1 MKSLRLLVA
10 ALLATTLLSSC
21 SFEHADSRLPTVS
34 QQDANDVSW
43 GLEPRKARGNPKMR
57 YQYHARAEQSAATL
71 SVDPAAAAASDDRG

>member
-1 MKSLRLLVA
+1 MKSLRLIVA

-43 GLEPRKARGNPKMR
+43 GMQPRKARGNPKMR
-57 YQYHARAEQSAATL
+57 YQYNARAEQSAATL
-71 SVDPAAAAASDDRG
+71 SGDPAAAAADRG